1 MSLSLLEEY
10 IEMGNVHAIDDLL
23 SNSPSLLRQ
32 KTSHDISPLLLA
44 CYYNKPQIVRVIIK
58 HSPTIDIFEA
68 VAANQVGIVTEL
80 LEANPDLLDS
90 ISEHGFS
97 PLGLAAH
104 FGHEDI
110 VRLLLLKGAD
120 PNLPSQNGYHVYPIH
135 AAVTSNFE
143 SITKML
149 IEAGAD
155 VNVVQSSRT
164 TPLHAAAQNGN
175 IELLITLLER
185 GARVDIKNDTGKTA
199 ADLASEK
206 GYYEIAQILAV

>member
-1 MSLSLLEEY
+1 SLSLLEEY
-10 IEMGNVHAIDDLL
+10 IEMGNSHAIDDLL
-23 SNSPSLLRQ
+23 SNSPSLLHQ

-44 CYYNKPQIVRVIIK
+44 CYYNKPQIVRVILK
-58 HSPTIDIFEA
+58 HNPSIDIFEA
-68 VAANQVGIVTEL
+68 VAANQVDRVTDL
-80 LEANPDLLDS
+80 LETDPDLLDR

-104 FGHEDI
+104 FGNEDI

-120 PNLPSQNGYHVYPIH
+120 PNLPSQNGYNVYPIH

-143 SITKML
+143 TITKML

-155 VNVVQSSRT
+155 VNVVQTSRT
-164 TPLHAAAQNGN
+164 TPLHTAAQNGN
-175 IELLITLLER
+175 IELLIVLLEQ

-206 GYYEIAQILAV
+206 GYYEIAQI